1 MVRRR
6 GPRLTLAEKA
16 ELWRRWRQGE
26 SLNAIGR
33 ALGRI
38 AHVVRYEVA
47 RTGGIPPPVRHRA
60 RLALTLAEREV
71 ISRGLARGTS
81 LRQISRQLRR
91 APSTVSREVRRH
103 GGRRWYRAA
112 RADAAAWARGR
123 RPKRCR
129 LATHLTLRDAVATKL
144 VQKWSPQQIA
154 GWLRQAYPDDPTMH
168 VSHETIYLSLFVQSR
183 GVLKKALQAQ
193 LRQRRTIRR
202 PRATAPKTGG
212 YIVGAVSIRER
223 PATVEDRAV
232 PGHWE
237 GDLIAGARQSYVAT
251 LVERRSRYV
260 CLVRLAGRTT
270 RTVVRAL
277 TEHVRRL
284 PDGLMATLT
293 WDRGLELAAHRTF
306 SIATGVQVYFCD
318 PYSPW
323 QRGTNENTNGLL
335 RQYLPKGTDLASYST
350 GSTESD
356 RARTQYAATQDT
368 RLSDAGR
375 YTRGNRCIDRLNAS
389 AKGLAIRLLN
399 R

>member
-1 MVRRR
+1 MVQSLR
-6 GPRLTLAEKA
+6 PRLTAAHKT
-16 ELWRRWRQGE
+16 ELWRRWRRGE

-38 AHVVRYEVA
+38 AKVVRYEVA
-47 RTGGIPPPVRHRA
+47 RTGGIPPPARQRS
-60 RLALTLAEREV
+60 RLALTLPEREA
-71 ISRGLARGTS
+71 ISRGLASGTS
-81 LRQISRQLRR
+81 VRQISRQLRR

-103 GGRRWYRAA
+103 GGRRRYRAA
-112 RADAAAWARGR
+112 TADAAAWARGR

-129 LATHLTLRDAVATKL
+129 LATYPALRDAVATQL
-144 VQKWSPQQIA
+144 AQKWSPQQIA

-202 PRATAPKTGG
+202 PRAAAPKTGG

-237 GDLIAGARQSYVAT
+237 GDLLVGSRNSYIAT

-260 CLVRLAGRTT
+260 CLVRVTGKDTQ
-270 RTVVRAL
+270 TVVRAL
-277 TEHVRRL
+277 TRRVQRL
-284 PDGLMATLT
+284 PAGLMATLT

-318 PYSPW
+318 PRSPW
-323 QRGTNENTNGLL
+323 QRGSNENTNGLL
-335 RQYLPKGTDLASYST
+335 RQYFPRRTDLSGYSQRYLDAT
-350 GSTESD
+350 
-356 RARTQYAATQDT
+356 AR
-368 RLSDAGR
+368 
-375 YTRGNRCIDRLNAS
+375 RLNTRPRKTLGYRTPADI
-389 AKGLAIRLLN
+389 LADTVALTG
-399 R
+399 

>member
-1 MVRRR
+1 MVQRR
-6 GPRLTLAEKA
+6 GPRLTAAQKT
-16 ELWRRWRQGE
+16 ELWRRWRHGE

-38 AHVVRYEVA
+38 AKVVRYEVA
-47 RTGGIPPPVRHRA
+47 RTGGVPPAARQRS
-60 RLALTLAEREV
+60 RLALTLPEREA
-71 ISRGLARGTS
+71 ISRGLASGTS
-81 LRQISRQLRR
+81 LRQISYQLRR

-103 GGRRWYRAA
+103 GGRRRYRAA
-112 RADAAAWARGR
+112 PADAAAWARGR

-129 LATHLTLRDAVATKL
+129 LATSPALRDAVATKL
-144 VQKWSPQQIA
+144 AQKWSPQQIA
-154 GWLRQAYPDDPTMH
+154 GWLRQAYPDDPTM
-168 VSHETIYLSLFVQSR
+168 R
-183 GVLKKALQAQ
+183 
-193 LRQRRTIRR
+193 
-202 PRATAPKTGG
+202 
-212 YIVGAVSIRER
+212 VSIRER

-260 CLVRLAGRTT
+260 CLVRLAGRAT

-335 RQYLPKGTDLASYST
+335 RQYLPKGTDLARYTQAQLNRIARELHTRPRKTLGYRTPADILAETVAST
-350 GSTESD
+350 G
-356 RARTQYAATQDT
+356 
-368 RLSDAGR
+368 
-375 YTRGNRCIDRLNAS
+375 
-389 AKGLAIRLLN
+389 
-399 R
+399 